1 MDLTCGEE
9 DKGGG
14 ERDALM
20 LKWASI
26 LSVAGMASAVV
37 VMSPVQERIA
47 AIAMALMVLFL
58 AGAASFA
65 IAHVKA
71 GWAEEPDGRRSTG
84 SRRGES
90 AVGSEG
96 SQTFHPH

>member
-1 MDLTCGEE
+1 MAY
-9 DKGGG
+9 GGAVPG
-14 ERDALM
+14 KAM

-26 LSVAGMASAVV
+26 LGVAGMASAVV
-37 VMSPVQERIA
+37 VVSPVQERIA

-58 AGAASFA
+58 AGAAFFA

-96 SQTFHPH
+96 LETFHPR